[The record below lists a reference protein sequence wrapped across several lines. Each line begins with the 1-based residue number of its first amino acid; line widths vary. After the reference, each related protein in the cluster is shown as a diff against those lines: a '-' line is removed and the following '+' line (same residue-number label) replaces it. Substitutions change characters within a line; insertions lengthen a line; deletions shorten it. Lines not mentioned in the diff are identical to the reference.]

1 MLFQRS
7 VGRMLME
14 KDVCIVDALLH
25 EARTAGSEPRVSHR
39 CCYHVP
45 STALIKHPSSATRLR
60 DRWLHHKGRSKHCAE
75 GPSNGSNT
83 CCVLDDVLMRLA
95 NRVIHCV
102 DVTVLEQH
110 HAELDF
116 MQHKILIHSPLFE
129 PELNK
134 LCMLLLT
141 NKLTQLS

>member
-1 MLFQRS
+1 M
-7 VGRMLME
+7 
-14 KDVCIVDALLH
+14 
-25 EARTAGSEPRVSHR
+25 
-39 CCYHVP
+39 
-45 STALIKHPSSATRLR
+45 
-60 DRWLHHKGRSKHCAE
+60 SKHCAE

-102 DVTVLEQH
+102 DVTVLEQR

-116 MQHKILIHSPLFE
+116 IQPKISIYSPLFK

-134 LCMLLLT
+134 LCISLLT
-141 NKLTQLS
+141 NKLT